1 MTQKYRMIGTTDDV
15 VDCAKCGKLDLR
27 MTVVLELLDAEG
39 NSEGITYFGSTCAA
53 KVLAERGVR
62 TTAAKIRDEA
72 ERAQAE
78 RWRAAKHAQERLDYY
93 GLPATGEADAIVWA
107 DAVQRFAEGNRIALR
122 NNPSMVPAQAL
133 RDLMTG
139 WQAAVAAV
147 KPWST

>member
-1 MTQKYRMIGTTDDV
+1 MQKYRMIGTTDDV
-15 VDCAKCGKLDLR
+15 IDCAKCGKLDLR

-39 NSEGITYFGSTCAA
+39 NSEGVTYFGSTCAA

-62 TTAAKIRDEA
+62 TTAAKVRDEA

-93 GLPATGEADAIVWA
+93 GLPAVGNADSTTWIA
-107 DAVQRFAEGNRIALR
+107 AVERFAEGNAIALR
-122 NNPSMVPAQAL
+122 NNPSMVPAIAL
-133 RDLMTG
+133 GDLVTG

-147 KPWST
+147 KP